1 VQAPTD
7 PPKSLRQASWHSD
20 LSCKL
25 SQQRSQLLSLAIS
38 APPLKLPL
46 LARRNGVIAIRDLEL
61 ISTLSLANEA
71 DEVRRPPR
79 DRRYAAISSI

>member
-1 VQAPTD
+1 MQAPTD

-25 SQQRSQLLSLAIS
+25 SQQRWQLLSLAIS

-46 LARRNGVIAIRDLEL
+46 LARRNGVIAIKDLDFVA
-61 ISTLSLANEA
+61 SQRS
-71 DEVRRPPR
+71 
-79 DRRYAAISSI
+79 